1 MATGEFRAGAIGPD
15 TVERATLANGLTLLV
30 YPNPASPSV
39 AMAGI
44 HAAGALLEDEADT
57 GLAGLSAEALNRG
70 TRSRS
75 FLEFATELDEV
86 GASLSFSAGVEHGA
100 LFGRGLADDLD
111 VLLRLAADALR
122 NPVFPEEEVV
132 RLRDQTLAG
141 IAQVEDAPSA
151 LADRR
156 FHELLYGR
164 DNPYGRPE
172 EGYRETVGVLTSERL
187 RDFHARAYGPAT
199 LTLAIVGKVEPSSVR
214 DAVERNLGDW
224 EHGTDWV
231 TPELWRETVARHD
244 AAAPVDVTDPLRE
257 DLTIA
262 GKTQT
267 EFVLGWL
274 GIRRSDDAFYAT
286 IIANFILGQLG
297 LGGRIGA
304 SVRDDQGLAYHASS
318 HAESGHARHPWIVR
332 AGVNPENVERA
343 VESSLREVRSLR
355 DRPPIDE
362 ELRLTKQA
370 MIGSLPLRLERNDGV
385 ADMLL
390 AIERYALGLDYLSRY
405 PDLIG
410 GVTREQVQAA
420 AAAVL
425 DLPGYTLVTAGPELS
440 APGPN

>member
-1 MATGEFRAGAIGPD
+1 MSQARVGAIGPD
-15 TVERATLANGLTLLV
+15 TVEHATLSNGLTLLV
-30 YPNPASPSV
+30 YPNPSSPSV

-44 HAAGALLEDEADT
+44 HAAGALLEDGEDT
-57 GLAGLSAEALNRG
+57 GLAGLTAEALNRG

-86 GASLSFSAGVEHGA
+86 GASLSFSAGVEYGA
-100 LFGRGLADDLD
+100 LFSRALADDLD
-111 VLLRLAADALR
+111 VVLRLAADGLR
-122 NPVFPEEEVV
+122 HPLFPEDEVA

-141 IAQVEDAPSA
+141 IAHVEDSPSA

-172 EGYRETVGVLTSERL
+172 EGYRETVGALTSARL
-187 RDFHARAYGPAT
+187 RDFHGRAYGPAT
-199 LTLAIVGKVEPSSVR
+199 LTIAIVGQVEPARVR
-214 DAVERNLGDW
+214 DAVERCFGDW
-224 EHGTDWV
+224 EHGAEQV
-231 TPELWRETVARHD
+231 TPEVWRETVARCD
-244 AAAPVDVTDPLRE
+244 DAAPVEAADPVRE

-286 IIANFILGQLG
+286 TIANFILGQLG

-318 HAESGHARHPWIVR
+318 HAESGHARHPWVVR
-332 AGVNPENVERA
+332 AGINPENVERA
-343 VESSLREVRSLR
+343 IESSLREARSLR
-355 DRPPIDE
+355 DRPPTDE

-370 MIGSLPLRLERNDGV
+370 MIGSLPLRLERNDGI

-390 AIERYALGLDYLSRY
+390 AIERFELGLDYLSRY
-405 PDLIG
+405 PDLVG
-410 GVTREQVQAA
+410 GVTREHVEAA

-425 DLPGYTLVTAGPELS
+425 DRPGYTLVTAGPELS